1 MCLVLELEV
10 CKASSQIGRLKNGL
24 LNHSYTKLERNAVM
38 LLANFVCKNKHREFC
53 FGGGGLGVPVVVF
66 IDPHKAPGHEI
77 LPGGIV

>member
-1 MCLVLELEV
+1 
-10 CKASSQIGRLKNGL
+10 
-24 LNHSYTKLERNAVM
+24 M

-77 LPGGIV
+77 LPGGIVW